1 MGFPVPLNSWASK
14 IFGGYAY
21 EILTSSKSRTKELFN
36 ISFIEKFMKKNL
48 ITQKKTWTVKK
59 FGCYLILNCGYK
71 RRNYNLK

>member
-36 ISFIEKFMKKNL
+36 ISFIEKFMKKSYNAKEDL
-48 ITQKKTWTVKK
+48 DGKKVWMLLNIELWLQEKK
-59 FGCYLILNCGYK
+59 L
-71 RRNYNLK
+71 